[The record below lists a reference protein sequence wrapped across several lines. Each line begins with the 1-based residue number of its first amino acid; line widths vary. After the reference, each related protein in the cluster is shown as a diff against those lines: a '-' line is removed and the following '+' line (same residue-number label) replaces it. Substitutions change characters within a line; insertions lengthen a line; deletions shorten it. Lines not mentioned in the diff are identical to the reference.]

1 MTEKTVEPHVD
12 TAPESPN
19 PIGANRR
26 TVVKGMAAA
35 GLTAGVALPT
45 YLRGFET
52 SAYAQTSA
60 PVKMGFIEDESG
72 NLSVYGIQKLH
83 AAQLAVA
90 EINDGKTLKGAP
102 DIGAGFLGAQ
112 ATAAKNPPV
121 ISKDGTSLA
130 IVDDGGP
137 KSPVDLAYVEDA
149 DILIDSGEKGIL
161 GRELQLLSSDGQ
173 SNNAVWQQLARKLIQ
188 EDKVDVLVAGFASA
202 EREAIRPIVDQFKQ
216 LYFYTNQYEGGVADA
231 NTFCTGPVCEQ
242 QVIPT
247 VQYMVEKYGPN
258 CYTIAADYSAN

>member
-1 MTEKTVEPHVD
+1 MTDKIVDAHVD
-12 TAPESPN
+12 AAPESPN

-90 EINDGKTLKGAP
+90 EINDGKTSQGR
-102 DIGAGFLGAQ
+102 AGHRRRLPRSASDRSEESTRDQ
-112 ATAAKNPPV
+112 Q
-121 ISKDGTSLA
+121 
-130 IVDDGGP
+130 
-137 KSPVDLAYVEDA
+137 
-149 DILIDSGEKGIL
+149 
-161 GRELQLLSSDGQ
+161 GRD
-173 SNNAVWQQLARKLIQ
+173 VAR
-188 EDKVDVLVAGFASA
+188 A
-202 EREAIRPIVDQFKQ
+202 RR
-216 LYFYTNQYEGGVADA
+216 
-231 NTFCTGPVCEQ
+231 
-242 QVIPT
+242 
-247 VQYMVEKYGPN
+247 
-258 CYTIAADYSAN
+258 

>member
-1 MTEKTVEPHVD
+1 MTNKTVVSHV
-12 TAPESPN
+12 AAGPESSDSITPD
-19 PIGANRR
+19 RR
-26 TVVKGMAAA
+26 TVVKSVATA
-35 GLTAGVALPT
+35 GLAVGVALPT

-83 AAQLAVA
+83 AAQPSRRR
-90 EINDGKTLKGAP
+90 DQRRQDLKGSP
-102 DIGAGFLGAQ
+102 DIGAGFLGAE

-130 IVDDGGP
+130 VVDDGSA

-149 DILIDSGEKGIL
+149 DILVDSGEKGIL

-188 EDKVDVLVAGFASA
+188 EDKVDVLVAGLR
-202 EREAIRPIVDQFKQ
+202 ERRAGGYPADRRPVQAALF
-216 LYFYTNQYEGGVADA
+216 LLTNQYEGGRYTPPPIPSALGRCASRRGHSDRAVHGREIRA
-231 NTFCTGPVCEQ
+231 
-242 QVIPT
+242 QVLH
-247 VQYMVEKYGPN
+247 
-258 CYTIAADYSAN
+258 DRRRL